1 MFMFSRMYLQRV
13 GYCFANSLSSLTGKL
28 YFAAYYHMNHCTTIL
43 FYTAHF
49 AWMYRGLNPM
59 PDH

>member
-1 MFMFSRMYLQRV
+1 MPL
-13 GYCFANSLSSLTGKL
+13 SLPNNRSGAVQNKVVHCIMHTSNTSLPL
-28 YFAAYYHMNHCTTIL
+28 N
-43 FYTAHF
+43 AHF